1 MKILYFIFLIEK
13 GLIMVQIVKRGFD
26 PKDEIEFSSKWQEV
40 LNKAGAEL
48 FYLLNQGY
56 DMKSS
61 ITFIGNHYM
70 LSKRQR
76 LAIARIVSTKEQL
89 KGREE
94 KTLDSFI
101 GINKVNID
109 GFNTIITLE
118 VALSNSLLIE
128 GMDGTIRDMAGLR
141 GTYHVIDKTENAI
154 ILILDRLEKLEVNE
168 VIFYLDRPISNSG
181 RLKELI
187 INISKNYKLKTEV
200 EVIND
205 VDRVLE
211 KLEGVITSDAIII
224 DKCVSWFNLNKSIIY
239 ENVNNPWIFNLTKG
253 SSKTS

>member
-1 MKILYFIFLIEK
+1 
-13 GLIMVQIVKRGFD
+13 MVQVVKRGFVQTD
-26 PKDEIEFSSKWQEV
+26 VIEFGSKWTDV
-40 LNKAGAEL
+40 LNKAGYEL

-56 DMKSS
+56 DIKSS

-76 LAIARIVSTKEQL
+76 LALARIVSTKEQL
-89 KGREE
+89 KGR
-94 KTLDSFI
+94 
-101 GINKVNID
+101 KVKELESIKGVNRVSID

-118 VALSNSLLIE
+118 VALSRSLLIE
-128 GMDGTIRDMAGLR
+128 GMDGNIRDMAGLR
-141 GTYHVIDKTENAI
+141 GTYHVIDKTEGAI
-154 ILILDRLEKLEVNE
+154 KLILDRLEQLHVAE
-168 VIFYLDRPISNSG
+168 VIFYLDRPVSNSG

-187 INISKNYKLKTEV
+187 LEISNNYKIETDV

-224 DKCVSWFNLNKSIIY
+224 DKCVSWFNLNKGII
-239 ENVNNPWIFNLTKG
+239 NKNIKNPWIFNLTRDC
-253 SSKTS
+253 SKT

>member
-1 MKILYFIFLIEK
+1 MKILIEK
-13 GLIMVQIVKRGFD
+13 GFNMVQIVKRGFV
-26 PKDEIEFSSKWQEV
+26 PKDEIEFGTKWQEV
-40 LNKAGAEL
+40 LNIAGEEL

-70 LSKRQR
+70 ISKRQR
-76 LAIARIVSTKEQL
+76 LALARIVSTKEQL
-89 KGREE
+89 KDREE
-94 KTLDSFI
+94 KKLDSFI
-101 GINKVNID
+101 GINKVSID

-118 VALSNSLLIE
+118 VALSNSILLK

-141 GTYHVIDKTENAI
+141 GTYHVIDKTEKAI
-154 ILILDRLEKLEVNE
+154 KLILDRMEKLEVNE
-168 VIFYLDRPISNSG
+168 VIFYLDRPVSNSG

-187 INISKNYKLKTEV
+187 LNISENYKFKIEV

-224 DKCVSWFNLNKSIIY
+224 DKCVSWFNLNKYIVD
-239 ENVNNPWIFNLTKG
+239 ENISNPWIFNLTKG

>member
-1 MKILYFIFLIEK
+1 
-13 GLIMVQIVKRGFD
+13 MVQVVKRGYV
-26 PKDEIEFSSKWQEV
+26 PKDEIEFGGKWQEV

-56 DMKSS
+56 DIKSS

-76 LAIARIVSTKEQL
+76 LALARIVSTKDQL

-94 KTLDSFI
+94 KKLDSFI
-101 GINKVNID
+101 GIYKVSID

-118 VALSNSLLIE
+118 VALSHSLLIE

-141 GTYHVIDKTENAI
+141 GTYRVIDKTEKAI
-154 ILILDRLEKLEVNE
+154 TLILDKIEKLGVNE
-168 VIFYLDRPISNSG
+168 ATFYLDKPVSNSG
-181 RLKELI
+181 ILKELI
-187 INISKNYKLKTEV
+187 LKISENYKIKTDV

-224 DKCVSWFNLNKSIIY
+224 DKCVSWCNLNKSII
-239 ENVNNPWIFNLTKG
+239 EESITNPWIFRLTSG
-253 SSKTS
+253 ISKTN

>member
-1 MKILYFIFLIEK
+1 
-13 GLIMVQIVKRGFD
+13 MVQVVKRGFVQTD
-26 PKDEIEFSSKWQEV
+26 VIEFGSKWTDV
-40 LNKAGAEL
+40 LNKAGYEL

-56 DMKSS
+56 DIKSS

-76 LAIARIVSTKEQL
+76 LALARIVSTKEQL
-89 KGREE
+89 KGR
-94 KTLDSFI
+94 
-101 GINKVNID
+101 KVKELESIKGVNRVSID

-118 VALSNSLLIE
+118 VALSRSLLIE
-128 GMDGTIRDMAGLR
+128 GMDGNIRDMAGLR
-141 GTYHVIDKTENAI
+141 GTYHVIDKTEGAI
-154 ILILDRLEKLEVNE
+154 KLILDRLEQLHVAE
-168 VIFYLDRPISNSG
+168 VIFYLDRPVSNSG

-187 INISKNYKLKTEV
+187 LEISNNYKIETDV

-224 DKCVSWFNLNKSIIY
+224 DKCVSWINLNKGII
-239 ENVNNPWIFNLTKG
+239 NKNIKNPWIFNLTRDC
-253 SSKTS
+253 SKT

>member
-1 MKILYFIFLIEK
+1 
-13 GLIMVQIVKRGFD
+13 MVQIVKRGFV
-26 PKDEIEFSSKWQEV
+26 PKDEIEFGSKWQEV
-40 LNKAGAEL
+40 LNKAGDEL

-76 LAIARIVSTKEQL
+76 LALARIVSTKEQL
-89 KGREE
+89 KDREE
-94 KTLDSFI
+94 KKLHSFM
-101 GINKVNID
+101 GINKVSID

-118 VALSNSLLIE
+118 VALSRSLLIE
-128 GMDGTIRDMAGLR
+128 GMDGTVRDMAGLR
-141 GTYHVIDKTENAI
+141 GTYHVIDKTEAAI
-154 ILILDRLEKLEVNE
+154 KLILDRLEKLEVNE
-168 VIFYLDRPISNSG
+168 ILFYLDRPVSNSG

-187 INISKNYKLKTEV
+187 LTISENYKLNTEV

-224 DKCVSWFNLNKSIIY
+224 DKCVSWFNLNKCIVNESI
-239 ENVNNPWIFNLTKG
+239 NNPWIFNLTK
-253 SSKTS
+253 SI